1 MTLNNPE
8 TIEINGL
15 KTIHKLCNFA
25 ADRDM
30 EGCTFT
36 EIVERMFA
44 ELEKAKAQAVP
55 DTHVLVEKSK
65 VHKWYQDANEP
76 ESFSNDDSEDGLRSL
91 GDLIDDYGIMEVE
104 IHESALIS
112 TKKAFGVWKSKS
124 PTDICT
130 NFVLVE
136 TLEEAEKILADNKAM
151 YESESGAEG

>member
-8 TIEINGL
+8 TIEIHGL

-55 DTHVLVEKSK
+55 ETHVIIAKECPDPIFGDMFFN
-65 VHKWYQDANEP
+65 Y
-76 ESFSNDDSEDGLRSL
+76 LRSKADQTDSGFEYIYL
-91 GDLIDDYGIMEVE
+91 SDIDEVE
-104 IHESALIS
+104 VYGFAV
-112 TKKAFGVWKSKS
+112 KA
-124 PTDICT
+124 
-130 NFVLVE
+130 
-136 TLEEAEKILADNKAM
+136 
-151 YESESGAEG
+151 SESGAEQ